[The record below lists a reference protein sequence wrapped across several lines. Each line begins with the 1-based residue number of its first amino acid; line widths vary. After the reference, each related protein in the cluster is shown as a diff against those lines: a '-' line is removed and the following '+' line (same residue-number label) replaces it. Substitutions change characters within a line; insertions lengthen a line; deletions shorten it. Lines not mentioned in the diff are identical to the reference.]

1 LSRYRRRRVALRFAR
16 AGFLAR
22 GRFARR
28 AGFFAFAFFAFL
40 AAGRLAFF
48 FFAGA
53 FRGFGRGVS
62 SIIGSSI
69 IGAGSGTI
77 EGSGGNI
84 GSIMPGPPIPVRSLV
99 ASIYPPL
106 VVAAGGL

>member
-1 LSRYRRRRVALRFAR
+1 LRFAR
-16 AGFLAR
+16 AGFRALAR
-22 GRFARR
+22 FALR
-28 AGFFAFAFFAFL
+28 AGFLAFLAFL

-69 IGAGSGTI
+69 IGAGSGVI

-99 ASIYPPL
+99 ASI
-106 VVAAGGL
+106 

>member
-1 LSRYRRRRVALRFAR
+1 LRFAR
-16 AGFLAR
+16 AGFRALAR
-22 GRFARR
+22 FALR
-28 AGFFAFAFFAFL
+28 AGFFAFLAFR

-53 FRGFGRGVS
+53 FRGFGRGWS
-62 SIIGSSI
+62 SIIDSSI
-69 IGAGSGTI
+69 IGAGSGVI

-99 ASIYPPL
+99 ASI
-106 VVAAGGL
+106 

>member
-1 LSRYRRRRVALRFAR
+1 MRFAR
-16 AGFLAR
+16 AGFLEALA
-22 GRFARR
+22 RFALR
-28 AGFFAFAFFAFL
+28 AGFFAFFALF

-48 FFAGA
+48 FAGA
-53 FRGFGRGVS
+53 LRGFGRGVS

-69 IGAGSGTI
+69 IGAGSGAI

-99 ASIYPPL
+99 ANIEILRWLWPL
-106 VVAAGGL
+106 GAYSLPA

>member
-1 LSRYRRRRVALRFAR
+1 MRFAR
-16 AGFLAR
+16 AGFRALAR
-22 GRFARR
+22 FALR
-28 AGFFAFAFFAFL
+28 AGFFAFLAFFAFR

-53 FRGFGRGVS
+53 FRGFGRGWS
-62 SIIGSSI
+62 SIMGSSI
-69 IGAGSGTI
+69 IGAGSGVI

-99 ASIYPPL
+99 ASI
-106 VVAAGGL
+106 